1 MVEIRD
7 EINLRIEIHDEIHFR
22 FLMKNVV
29 RSQRVSQVFQA
40 KDLNLILTLCKSSS
54 GPEVPKK

>member
-1 MVEIRD
+1 MSSLKIFD
-7 EINLRIEIHDEIHFR
+7 EKRRQI
-22 FLMKNVV
+22 K
-29 RSQRVSQVFQA
+29 SSTRVQVFQA